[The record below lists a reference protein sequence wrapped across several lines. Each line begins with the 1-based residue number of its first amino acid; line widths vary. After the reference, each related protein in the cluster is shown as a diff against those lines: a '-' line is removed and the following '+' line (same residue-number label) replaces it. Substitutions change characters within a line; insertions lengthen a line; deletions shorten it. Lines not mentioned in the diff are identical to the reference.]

1 MKVKVSTIAFSKNK
15 YLVECLLKEFPDA
28 EVNNEGVRVYGSD
41 LVDYFSDTEAAI
53 IGLELI
59 TPTILDQL
67 PKLKMISKYGVGLDN
82 IDLNACKENNVKIGW
97 TGGVNK
103 RSEY

>member
-28 EVNNEGVRVYGSD
+28 EVNTEGVRVNGSD

-59 TPTILDQL
+59 TPTILEQL
-67 PKLKMISKYGVGLDN
+67 PKLKMIWGGLPKKHLKPALKKPL
-82 IDLNACKENNVKIGW
+82 IGIYKTLNGLKK
-97 TGGVNK
+97 
-103 RSEY
+103 